1 MVTRDVLN
9 PKAYVGSKSPVVVV
23 GIVYRYVLAPILT
36 REGLISNLFREHH
49 RNLRSA
55 FPVSLHRET
64 VAGGA
69 LIKSGADC
77 EHPAL
82 IPQIEFDTYD
92 VAKRVGLHP
101 FAFLI

>member
-36 REGLISNLFREHH
+36 WEGLVSNLFREHY

-55 FPVSLHRET
+55 FPVSVHREA
-64 VAGGA
+64 VAGDG
-69 LIKSGADC
+69 LIKSGADR

-82 IPQIEFDTYD
+82 IPQIEFDTYGI
-92 VAKRVGLHP
+92 AKRVRLHL